1 MPQGIFFLVH
11 DEIKGPEIKSSYF
24 TSSMTLPQEFI
35 SKLYMSHAG
44 LDSSSLIEIKFDRY
58 KSVSC
63 YTGNLDR
70 RSEKEGILGI
80 LFEENEQSNNID
92 LFLRRN
98 LLEISNRQEDRVI
111 EEIYKLQLINFLEIA
126 KVFETVEFEDIPEIF
141 IITGNEE
148 FKSCLLNI
156 GDGEVSTSDMIDIY
170 KDITERNE
178 ITQYHYVK
186 LNIALSNNTYLILKV
201 SKPIQVIDKIIST
214 IKPYLEDFFFY
225 SLEIL
230 ALFLIPSLIRIVP
243 FSPKIAKK
251 YVDKFKSIL
260 QNLKKSENYGH
271 EFNNII
277 SYLIKGDLY
286 LTPLSK
292 NLD

>member
-1 MPQGIFFLVH
+1 MPKGIFFLVH

-24 TSSMTLPQEFI
+24 PSPITLPQEFI

-44 LDSSSLIEIKFDRY
+44 LDSSSLIEIKFDQY
-58 KSVSC
+58 KSISC
-63 YTGNLDR
+63 YTGSLDR

-80 LFEENEQSNNID
+80 LLEENEKSNNID

-98 LLEISNRQEDRVI
+98 LLEISNRQENQVI
-111 EEIYKLQLINFLEIA
+111 EDIYSHQLLNFLEISN
-126 KVFETVEFEDIPEIF
+126 KFEKVEFEDIPEIF

-156 GDGEVSTSDMIDIY
+156 GDGEVSTSDMIQIY
-170 KDITERNE
+170 KDITERNL
-178 ITQYHYVK
+178 ITDYHYVK
-186 LNIALSNNTYLILKV
+186 LNIKLPNDTYLILKV
-201 SKPIQVIDKIIST
+201 SKHIQEINKIFSI
-214 IKPYLEDFFFY
+214 IKPYIEDFFFF

-260 QNLKKSENYGH
+260 QNLQKSENYAN
-271 EFNNII
+271 EFKVII
-277 SYLIKGDLY
+277 SDLIKGELY
-286 LTPLSK
+286 LTPIST
-292 NLD
+292 NSN

>member
-1 MPQGIFFLVH
+1 MPKGIFFLVH

-24 TSSMTLPQEFI
+24 TSPLTLPQEFI

-44 LDSSSLIEIKFDRY
+44 LHSSSLIEIKFDRY
-58 KSVSC
+58 RSVSC

-80 LFEENEQSNNID
+80 LLEENEQSSNID

-98 LLEISNRQEDRVI
+98 LLEISNRQEDQVI
-111 EEIYKLQLINFLEIA
+111 EEIYSQQLLNFLEIA
-126 KVFETVEFEDIPEIF
+126 NAFEKVEFEDIPEIL

-148 FKSCLLNI
+148 FKSCLLKI
-156 GDGEVSTSDMIDIY
+156 GDGEVSTSDMIEIY
-170 KDITERNE
+170 KDITERNL

-186 LNIALSNNTYLILKV
+186 LNIELLNNTYFILKV
-201 SKPIQVIDKIIST
+201 SKPIQDIDKIIST
-214 IKPYLEDFFFY
+214 IKPYLEKFFFY
-225 SLEIL
+225 SFEIL
-230 ALFLIPSLIRIVP
+230 ALFLIPSLIRTVP
-243 FSPKIAKK
+243 FTPKIAKK
-251 YVDKFKSIL
+251 YFDKFKSIL
-260 QNLKKSENYGH
+260 QNLKKSENYGL

-286 LTPLSK
+286 LSPLSK